1 MLSNR
6 EKSILMIQSNLLIG
20 SKSDKSPK
28 DIFLSTKEI
37 IKMLKVDISISE
49 YVKLFN
55 DVLAFND
62 CDVEE
67 LAFQLSNR

>member
-55 DVLAFND
+55 DVLTFND

-67 LAFQLSNR
+67 LAFQISNR

>member
-20 SKSDKSPK
+20 SKSDKSPN
-28 DIFLSTKEI
+28 DVFLSTKEI

-55 DVLAFND
+55 DVLTFND

-67 LAFQLSNR
+67 LAFQISNR